1 MEENWDNIPGVAVIN
16 RECEQS
22 DKNATGGHT
31 DENDW
36 NSTKNN
42 SPKYKTNENYTDWD
56 PTNNNGHTDDDKL
69 IEDFSEKL
77 TTTTNSFDGTNT
89 DYDDWNNS
97 KFDVDNQTN
106 ASFSYEKKEQ
116 INLDNTNSKSLN
128 DSWGNPIS
136 SDQYSADTGNY
147 SEFNG
152 YTKQNSHND
161 YVPKDSWDIEANT
174 NNSYQKYQNN
184 GYHESGRDY
193 QQGTRFP
200 KKSNNYANANTHND
214 KGNGKSVK
222 PVAKKSTYI
231 PPEFEENDDLTL
243 EAGLNFEKYD
253 KIEVTVSGTEVPK
266 NITSFHD
273 SGLTQILLSNLTKCH
288 YTTPTPIQKY
298 AIPIIMNGKDMIASA
313 QTGSGKTAAFVLPI
327 LNNLISEP
335 SKLVVDYNHCEP
347 QALILSPTRELA
359 IQICEVTTR
368 LSKNTSIKCELLY
381 GGTATY
387 HQKERILRGVHIIVA
402 TPGRLIDFVSR
413 GLITFSSLRFFVLDE
428 ADRMLDMGF
437 SLDIERILSD
447 NTMVSTEKRS
457 TVMFSATL
465 PILVQQIAKSYLK
478 PDYISVAVG
487 EVGGACKDV
496 TQTFIEVNK
505 FSKKNALVAMLN
517 ETNDCQGTIVFVE
530 QKRQADFIAA
540 FLSELNYPTTS
551 IHGDRQQPE
560 REQAL
565 RDFKTKKMKV
575 LVATAVAARGLDIMG
590 VTTVVNFDLP
600 KTIEEYVHRIGRT
613 GRLGNSG
620 RAVSFFDPANDY
632 AMAPY
637 LVNTLK
643 LAEQKVPEFLSQYE
657 VDEYEKPLNH
667 FNDIRSNVPVL
678 SEYLQGVEEIEEW

>member
-1 MEENWDNIPGVAVIN
+1 MAENWDNIPEIN
-16 RECEQS
+16 QEYGQL
-22 DKNATGGHT
+22 DQNATDSQT

-36 NSTKNN
+36 NNLAQN
-42 SPKYKTNENYTDWD
+42 FNRKYKACTNYTDWD
-56 PTNNNGHTDDDKL
+56 PINNNGHTDDDKM
-69 IEDFSEKL
+69 IEEFYENK
-77 TTTTNSFDGTNT
+77 TTTLESSDDINTGCDNSNQSRSDVVEHQPDTSN
-89 DYDDWNNS
+89 YYENN
-97 KFDVDNQTN
+97 
-106 ASFSYEKKEQ
+106 EQ
-116 INLDNTNSKSLN
+116 INIECTDSNSLN
-128 DSWGNPIS
+128 NSWENPIS
-136 SDQYSADTGNY
+136 SDQYNTGTGNH

-152 YTKQNSHND
+152 STKKNNYND
-161 YVPKDSWDIEANT
+161 YRPGNSWSNDIET
-174 NNSYQKYQNN
+174 NNYQKYEKN
-184 GYHESGRDY
+184 GYHENVRSH
-193 QQGTRFP
+193 QKNTRFP
-200 KKSNNYANANTHND
+200 KKSNND
-214 KGNGKSVK
+214 KSNGKFEK
-222 PVAKKSTYI
+222 PITQKSTYI

-253 KIEVTVSGTEVPK
+253 KIEVTVSGMEVPK
-266 NITSFHD
+266 NITSFQD
-273 SGLTQILLSNLTKCH
+273 SGLHQVLINNLTKCH
-288 YTTPTPIQKY
+288 YTVPTPIQKY
-298 AIPIIMNGKDMIASA
+298 ALPIIMNGKDMIASA

-327 LNNLISEP
+327 LNNLISDPAE
-335 SKLVVDYNHCEP
+335 LIVDYNHCEP

-368 LSKNTSIKCELLY
+368 LSRNTSIKCELLY

-387 HQKERILRGVHIIVA
+387 HQKERILRGGVHIIVA
-402 TPGRLIDFVSR
+402 TPGRLIDFVNR

-437 SLDIERILSD
+437 SLDIERILND
-447 NTMVSTEKRS
+447 NTMVSSAERS

-465 PILVQQIAKSYLK
+465 PIDVQHIAKSYLK

-487 EVGGACKDV
+487 VVGGACKDV

-517 ETNDCQGTIVFVE
+517 ETDDCQGTIVFVE

-551 IHGDRQQPE
+551 IHGDREQPE
-560 REQAL
+560 REKAL

-620 RAVSFFDPANDY
+620 RAVSFFDPANDH

-643 LAEQKVPEFLSQYE
+643 LADQKVPEFLSQYSGE
-657 VDEYEKPLNH
+657 VQEPLNQ
-667 FNDIRSNVPVL
+667 FNDIRSNVPVT
-678 SEYLQGVEEIEEW
+678 SEYVQEEEVW

>member
-22 DKNATGGHT
+22 DKNTTGGYT
-31 DENDW
+31 NENGW

-42 SPKYKTNENYTDWD
+42 SPKYKTSENYTDWD

-97 KFDVDNQTN
+97 KFDDNNQTN

-136 SDQYSADTGNY
+136 SDQYSTDTGN

-161 YVPKDSWDIEANT
+161 YVPEDSWDIEANT

-184 GYHESGRDY
+184 GYNESGRDY
-193 QQGTRFP
+193 QQNTRFP
-200 KKSNNYANANTHND
+200 KKSNNYTNTRND
-214 KGNGKSVK
+214 KGNSKSVK
-222 PVAKKSTYI
+222 PIAQKSTYI

-273 SGLTQILLSNLTKCH
+273 SGLNQILLNNLTKCH

-313 QTGSGKTAAFVLPI
+313 QTGSGKTVSKKSYLNAFIIILYKIVIYFDFQAAFVLPI

-335 SKLVVDYNHCEP
+335 SELVVDYNHCEP

-387 HQKERILRGVHIIVA
+387 HQKERILVKRIVILLINII
-402 TPGRLIDFVSR
+402 
-413 GLITFSSLRFFVLDE
+413 
-428 ADRMLDMGF
+428 
-437 SLDIERILSD
+437 
-447 NTMVSTEKRS
+447 
-457 TVMFSATL
+457 
-465 PILVQQIAKSYLK
+465 
-478 PDYISVAVG
+478 
-487 EVGGACKDV
+487 
-496 TQTFIEVNK
+496 
-505 FSKKNALVAMLN
+505 
-517 ETNDCQGTIVFVE
+517 
-530 QKRQADFIAA
+530 
-540 FLSELNYPTTS
+540 
-551 IHGDRQQPE
+551 
-560 REQAL
+560 
-565 RDFKTKKMKV
+565 
-575 LVATAVAARGLDIMG
+575 
-590 VTTVVNFDLP
+590 
-600 KTIEEYVHRIGRT
+600 
-613 GRLGNSG
+613 
-620 RAVSFFDPANDY
+620 
-632 AMAPY
+632 
-637 LVNTLK
+637 
-643 LAEQKVPEFLSQYE
+643 
-657 VDEYEKPLNH
+657 
-667 FNDIRSNVPVL
+667 
-678 SEYLQGVEEIEEW
+678 

>member
-1 MEENWDNIPGVAVIN
+1 MAENWDNIPGIN
-16 RECEQS
+16 QEYGQL
-22 DKNATGGHT
+22 DQNATDSQT

-36 NSTKNN
+36 NNLAQNFKR
-42 SPKYKTNENYTDWD
+42 KYKACTNYTDWD
-56 PTNNNGHTDDDKL
+56 PINNNGHTDDDKL
-69 IEDFSEKL
+69 IEEFFENK
-77 TTTTNSFDGTNT
+77 TTTIESSGD
-89 DYDDWNNS
+89 
-97 KFDVDNQTN
+97 TN
-106 ASFSYEKKEQ
+106 AGRDDSSQTTSDVVEHQADTASYYENNEQ
-116 INLDNTNSKSLN
+116 INIECTDSNSLN

-136 SDQYSADTGNY
+136 SDRYNNDIGNN
-147 SEFNG
+147 SELNG
-152 YTKQNSHND
+152 STKKNNYND
-161 YVPKDSWDIEANT
+161 YHPGNSWSNDIET
-174 NNSYQKYQNN
+174 NNYQKYEKN
-184 GYHESGRDY
+184 GYHENVRSH
-193 QQGTRFP
+193 QQSTRFP
-200 KKSNNYANANTHND
+200 KKSNND
-214 KGNGKSVK
+214 KRNGKFEK
-222 PVAKKSTYI
+222 PIIQKSTYI

-253 KIEVTVSGTEVPK
+253 KIEVTVSGMEVPK
-266 NITSFHD
+266 NITSFQD
-273 SGLTQILLSNLTKCH
+273 SGLRQVLISNLTKCH
-288 YTTPTPIQKY
+288 YTIPTPIQKY

-335 SKLVVDYNHCEP
+335 AELIVDYNHCEP

-368 LSKNTSIKCELLY
+368 LSRNTSIKCELLY

-387 HQKERILRGVHIIVA
+387 HQKERILRGGVHIIVA
-402 TPGRLIDFVSR
+402 TPGRLIDFVNR

-437 SLDIERILSD
+437 SLDIEHILND
-447 NTMVSTEKRS
+447 NTMVSSAERS

-465 PILVQQIAKSYLK
+465 PMDVQHIAKSYLK

-487 EVGGACKDV
+487 VVGGACKDV

-551 IHGDRQQPE
+551 IHGDREQPE
-560 REQAL
+560 REKAL

-620 RAVSFFDPANDY
+620 RAVSFFDPANDH

-643 LAEQKVPEFLSQYE
+643 LADQKVPEFLSQYSGK
-657 VDEYEKPLNH
+657 VQKPLNQ
-667 FNDIRSNVPVL
+667 FNDIRSNVPVT
-678 SEYLQGVEEIEEW
+678 SEYVQEEEEW